1 LRELKGSWLFMPR
14 TLELR
19 EATYEWGKAGFMV
32 FTIKLGHVPSPEV
45 FMRRLTKPLL
55 GRV

>member
-19 EATYEWGKAGFMV
+19 ETTYEWGKAGFMV

-55 GRV
+55 G